1 MNADGGKKQ
10 EARGGFADLPMRM
23 RRMVRCTYR
32 RTSVTSGCR
41 FAICHLLLAI
51 LALALL
57 WPVVQHPGWWIWK
70 PGAGHTDLAVTHWP
84 NAHFTRRALWDEGRF
99 PLWRPTLMSGTPFA
113 ANPLAGLHYP
123 PNWLFLFLPWLPLDV
138 GFNLSAL
145 AHLWLAGAAMVT
157 LMRRGFGTGVWGALA
172 AAVAYEASP
181 KLLAHLG
188 AGHVGWVQAWGWLPL
203 VVLCWLKIRDLR
215 FAILGGVVL
224 AMQFC
229 ADVRMA
235 TYTLIACVW
244 LLVTGCWKL
253 DTGTPIRQSPISNL
267 RSLFAICHSR
277 FAICSF
283 VIGSLVIFLGLS
295 ACQWLPLVALLPE
308 TTRSLMTWR
317 DAAAWSLPGRYL
329 AGLLLADHGGFHE
342 WMTYVGVSTLV
353 LAGAGVGTWWHRPEA
368 RRWIVWL
375 AGLFVGATWFSL
387 GENGGLFQALW
398 RVVPALGLLR
408 VPPRAWVLVAF
419 AAAVLAGLG
428 VEGRGGQ
435 ETRRQGDK
443 ETRRQGDEE
452 TRRQGDKETRSREHE
467 ARSGP
472 GCVLCHLRSAR
483 GWRRVGRW
491 LALWA
496 GAFPPLLVVG
506 YRLFVGAPPL
516 NLVMFGVVTPLAI
529 AILAIL
535 HSPFSILH
543 SPLLGLAAVVLIAV
557 DLLVVDATL
566 IEARSPQEVFSA
578 GRAAAAWLAA
588 QPGRFRVY
596 SPSYSIPQHVAELDE
611 LDLADGVDPIQL
623 RAYADYLTRAAGLE
637 PQGYR
642 VTLPPFP
649 EGADVRTALKD
660 VLPDT
665 KMLGRLGVR
674 YVAAAFPIV
683 DSTLLLAGEFDGVYV
698 YRNEQARPVAEAEGD
713 GVIALSDGT
722 TLFRYRPWPVYA
734 GWAVSG
740 ATAAGLVAAGLVRW
754 RRRRRADG

>member
-1 MNADGGKKQ
+1 MGDREQGAETRDQGPGSGAQAAGGKRQ
-10 EARGGFADLPMRM
+10 AAQGHLP
-23 RRMVRCTYR
+23 
-32 RTSVTSGCR
+32 
-41 FAICHLLLAI
+41 FAICYLLFAV

-84 NAHFTRRALWDEGRF
+84 NAHFTRQALWDEGRF
-99 PLWRPTLMSGTPFA
+99 PLWRPTLMSGMPFA
-113 ANPLAGLHYP
+113 ANPLAGLYYP

-145 AHLWLAGAAMVT
+145 AHLWLAGAAMVA
-157 LMRRGFGTGVWGALA
+157 LMRRGFGTGVWGALV

-244 LLVTGCWKL
+244 LLVAGCWKL
-253 DTGTPIRQSPISNL
+253 EVGSWKSDGRTPVRRPP
-267 RSLFAICHSR
+267 FAMHGLR
-277 FAICSF
+277 FAIC
-283 VIGSLVIFLGLS
+283 SLVIFLGLA

-428 VEGRGGQ
+428 VDLPFAKR
-435 ETRRQGDK
+435 
-443 ETRRQGDEE
+443 
-452 TRRQGDKETRSREHE
+452 
-467 ARSGP
+467 A
-472 GCVLCHLRSAR
+472 
-483 GWRRVGRW
+483 RRVGRW
-491 LALWA
+491 LALCTA
-496 GAFPPLLVVG
+496 AFPPLLVVG

-722 TLFRYRPWPVYA
+722 TLFRYRSWPVYA

>member
-1 MNADGGKKQ
+1 MGDREQGAETREQGPGSEAQAAGGKRQ
-10 EARGGFADLPMRM
+10 AAQGHLPF
-23 RRMVRCTYR
+23 T
-32 RTSVTSGCR
+32 
-41 FAICHLLLAI
+41 ICHLLFVI

-84 NAHFTRRALWDEGRF
+84 NARFTRQALWSEGRF

-113 ANPLAGLHYP
+113 ANPLAGLYYP

-145 AHLWLAGAAMVT
+145 AHLWLAGAAMYA
-157 LMRRGFGTGVWGALA
+157 LMRRGFGTGVWGALV

-188 AGHVGWVQAWGWLPL
+188 AGHVGWAQAWGWLPL
-203 VVLCWLKIRDLR
+203 VVLCWLKIRHSP
-215 FAILGGVVL
+215 FAILGGVAL

-253 DTGTPIRQSPISNL
+253 DAGSWKLDGRTPVRRSPFAMRGL
-267 RSLFAICHSR
+267 RFAICDLR
-277 FAICSF
+277 FAICS
-283 VIGSLVIFLGLS
+283 LAIFLGLS

-317 DAAAWSLPGRYL
+317 DAAAWSLPWRYL

-353 LAGAGVGTWWHRPEA
+353 LAGAGVGTWWRRPEA

-408 VPPRAWVLVAF
+408 VPPRAWVLVVF

-428 VEGRGGQ
+428 VEGIGGQ
-435 ETRRQGDK
+435 ETG
-443 ETRRQGDEE
+443 
-452 TRRQGDKETRSREHE
+452 RQGDKETRSREHE

-472 GCVLCHLRSAR
+472 GSVLCHLPFAKRA
-483 GWRRVGRW
+483 RRVGRW
-491 LALWA
+491 LVLWA

-506 YRLFVGAPPL
+506 YRLFVGDPPL

-529 AILAIL
+529 AILA
-535 HSPFSILH
+535 ILH

-578 GRAAAAWLAA
+578 GRAAAVWLAA

-596 SPSYSIPQHVAELDE
+596 SPSYSIPQHVAELYE

-637 PQGYR
+637 PQGYS

-660 VLPDT
+660 VVPDT

-698 YRNEQARPVAEAEGD
+698 YRNEQARPVADAEGD

-722 TLFRYRPWPVYA
+722 TLFRYRSWPVYA

-754 RRRRRADG
+754 RRRRCADD